1 MLYILKTYKASI
13 ATTLPRDPDCIIIDL
28 DELNTQLVNI
38 YNATHPNI
46 PSSILIIQRDNIL
59 PTHLAR
65 KAIILG
71 DFNTHHPWWDP
82 LRPQSSNSAYLINL
96 IQAYNLELLNSPG
109 EGTFYRPNMATPSV
123 LDLSFATRGI
133 INKVQDWQVL
143 PDLGSDHFG
152 ILFTICNP
160 RARTR
165 HSLPLK
171 EDSSRFDTKKA
182 NWNLFKETLISST
195 IGP

>member
-1 MLYILKTYKASI
+1 MFYILKTYKASL
-13 ATTLPRDPDCIIIDL
+13 ANTSPRDPDYIIIDL
-28 DELNTQLVNI
+28 VELNTQLVNI

-46 PSSILIIQRDNIL
+46 PDSIPTIQRDNIL
-59 PTHLAR
+59 PTRLAK

-82 LRPQSSNSAYLINL
+82 LRPQSSNSTYLIDL

-133 INKVQDWQVL
+133 VNKVQD
-143 PDLGSDHFG
+143 
-152 ILFTICNP
+152 
-160 RARTR
+160 
-165 HSLPLK
+165 
-171 EDSSRFDTKKA
+171 
-182 NWNLFKETLISST
+182 
-195 IGP
+195 